1 MTSLRHRIKNECFPL
16 WKITDARPLL
26 YNPEHEIEVKVK
38 KPLGENSRI
47 KIKGNAISSGWVKM
61 DMPFYWVGEARKKYR
76 IHRVTEG
83 VCELLVHIKASV
95 RVPSLEEQHREELR
109 IMRKKEYRKAKKT

>member
-1 MTSLRHRIKNECFPL
+1 MTSLKHRIQSECFPT
-16 WKITDARPLL
+16 WRVTKARPYLF
-26 YNPEHEIEVKVK
+26 NPEHEIEVKVQ

-47 KIKGNAISSGWVKM
+47 KIKGNAIGSPWVKM
-61 DMPFYWVGEARKKYR
+61 EMPFYYVGKARKKFR
-76 IHRVTEG
+76 IPRVTEG